1 MNTELQIYLNLYF
14 PSSTEL
20 DRGSIPG
27 RDRPDH
33 KKQVVTAQLPNAR
46 QHVWVSRVLG
56 DDHNKG

>member
-1 MNTELQIYLNLYF
+1 MNTELQIYLNLYS

-46 QHVWVSRVLG
+46 QHV
-56 DDHNKG
+56 